1 MIQSVVTNSDSYTKK
16 CGEIFVFSKD
26 NLSLV
31 CDYCRTVHY
40 TLEAFGIHLLHDHLP
55 PQLSTNIKCE
65 DSSSCDSYYN
75 VPNQSVERF
84 LETDPTPTDNNQIKQ
99 SPPQQSS
106 SLQNEPDEMKS
117 HDFLSVILKEEHDE
131 IDFIEPNIP
140 VPKTPDFSNA
150 AAKENIHQ
158 CSFCIKTF
166 ETKQKCND
174 HENLH
179 TGIRPYLCRLC
190 PKTFHSLNS
199 HRYHIKLHSIERPHN
214 CLVCE
219 KGFIRKNELDKHI
232 REKHLP
238 DTDPRRYF
246 PCKQCDKTFK
256 TYKYLRIHINT
267 LHIDATGF
275 FSCDYCQQSFMHRM
289 LIVRHMLKHAPKRV
303 LKCSI
308 CDKRFFSKK
317 LHDDHLN
324 VHTGNRYQCQ
334 LCSKAYLYRASLRR
348 HMTKTH
354 LKPDVAVQSTSAHD
368 KIANTQKT
376 KRPHKCKVC
385 LKTLASS
392 NSLKNHIKLHTN
404 ERHKCLVCDK
414 TFIKLHRLNI
424 HTRENH
430 LPDTDPKRYF
440 SCGRCDKKYENY
452 SQLRYHTINSH
463 TNLSGTYT
471 CDHCQTKLY
480 TRRSLLQHM
489 LKHSSKNGFEC
500 KVCGK
505 IFLTWY
511 QRDDHENIH
520 SGKRPYQCEFCPK
533 AYTYKPNLTRHLK
546 SHEDENDQL
555 KPEIKPKL
563 KPLPPLTS
571 EIKQERD

>member
-1 MIQSVVTNSDSYTKK
+1 MIQSVGANSDSGSGKKK
-16 CGEIFVFSKD
+16 CGEIFIFSKD

-31 CDYCRTVHY
+31 CDYCKTDYY
-40 TLEAFGIHLLHDHLP
+40 TLEAFGVHFLHDHMP
-55 PQLSTNIKCE
+55 PQLLPNIKCE
-65 DSSSCDSYYN
+65 DSSSCDSYN
-75 VPNQSVERF
+75 VPQQEGFRS
-84 LETDPTPTDNNQIKQ
+84 
-99 SPPQQSS
+99 PQQSS
-106 SLQNEPDEMKS
+106 SVPSEQVEMKRP
-117 HDFLSVILKEEHDE
+117 DFLAVILKEEHNE
-131 IDFIEPNIP
+131 IDIFESNTSL
-140 VPKTPDFSNA
+140 PKTGNFSNDSE
-150 AAKENIHQ
+150 KVNHRQ
-158 CSFCIKTF
+158 CSFCIKIF
-166 ETKQKCND
+166 ESKRKCND

-179 TGIRPYLCRLC
+179 TGVRPYQCKLCT
-190 PKTFHSLNS
+190 KTFHSSNS
-199 HRYHIKLHSIERPHN
+199 HRYHMKLHSNERPHN
-214 CLVCE
+214 CSVCE
-219 KGFIRKNELDKHI
+219 KGFIRKAELVKHT

-238 DTDPRRYF
+238 DGDPKRYF
-246 PCKQCDKTFK
+246 PCKQCDEQFK
-256 TYKYLRIHINT
+256 SYRHLRNHIHT
-267 LHIDATGF
+267 LHINAIGT
-275 FSCDYCQQSFMHRM
+275 FSCDYCQQTFTNRM
-289 LIVRHMLKHAPKRV
+289 LIVRHMLKHAPKRE

-324 VHTGNRYQCQ
+324 VHTGDRYRCQ

-348 HMTKTH
+348 HMNKTH
-354 LKPDVAVQSTSAHD
+354 LKADVAVQSTSTHD

-414 TFIKLHRLNI
+414 RFIKLHRLNI
-424 HTRENH
+424 HNRENH

-440 SCGRCDKKYENY
+440 SCSRCDKKYETY

-471 CDHCQTKLY
+471 CDHCQAKLY
-480 TRRSLLQHM
+480 TRRCLVQHM

-520 SGKRPYQCEFCPK
+520 SGKRPYQCQLCSK

-546 SHEDENDQL
+546 SHEDDND
-555 KPEIKPKL
+555 EV
-563 KPLPPLTS
+563 KPLPQIPS
-571 EIKQERD
+571 EIKQEN